1 MTTDMTTA
9 IVVLA
14 RRRLA
19 LLEVIESNQQA
30 LADIDAQL
38 IDAIEVGGKVEID
51 GQPVLKISERKGT
64 FDPAKARE
72 IVPGELLEAATVPTL
87 DAKALQK
94 MMPPALVDACRKPSS
109 IFVSKA

>member
-1 MTTDMTTA
+1 MTDMTTA
-9 IVVLA
+9 IEVLA

-51 GQPVLKISERKGT
+51 GQPVFKISERKGN
-64 FDPAKARE
+64 FDLDKAKE
-72 IVPGELLEAATVPTL
+72 IVPEQLLAAATVPTL
-87 DAKALQK
+87 DGKTLQK
-94 MMPPALVDACRKPSS
+94 LLPQVMVDACRKPATV
-109 IFVSKA
+109 FVSKA